1 MLPWLW
7 IFALFWG
14 YSSLVWGQMGVPYF
28 DVAMKTSIKV
38 FNQNV
43 LSEVR
48 IFWLDQIWSKFWPAA
63 FDFWNCQFFFGIIF
77 FFLPIFFQQIVF
89 GRILPIFFSTF
100 LFRAG
105 FCHIILVREGQI
117 WGICFFLNATI
128 GFGQFFSEKYFFEY
142 FEFFIWVFLW
152 LKGIQDKKSVAYF
165 WLTDFWLLFA
175 ADFQANPTDISSKKA
190 GIFKRRV

>member
-48 IFWLDQIWSKFWPAA
+48 IFWLDQIWSKFWAAA
-63 FDFWNCQFFFGIIF
+63 FDFCNCQFFFIIF
-77 FFLPIFFQQIVF
+77 FCQFFFQQILF
-89 GRILPIFFSTF
+89 GRILPIFLWFFFNIFIQGWF
-100 LFRAG
+100 LSFYSSKRGAD
-105 FCHIILVREGQI
+105 LRDM
-117 WGICFFLNATI
+117 
-128 GFGQFFSEKYFFEY
+128 FFSHSECNNWFWPIFLRQIFFW
-142 FEFFIWVFLW
+142 I
-152 LKGIQDKKSVAYF
+152 F
-165 WLTDFWLLFA
+165 WILNFGVSYD
-175 ADFQANPTDISSKKA
+175 
-190 GIFKRRV
+190 

>member
-48 IFWLDQIWSKFWPAA
+48 IFWLDQIWSKFWAAA
-63 FDFWNCQFFFGIIF
+63 FDLCNCQFFFIIF
-77 FFLPIFFQQIVF
+77 FCQFFFQQILF
-89 GRILPIFFSTF
+89 GRILPIFLWFFFNIFIQGWF
-100 LFRAG
+100 LSFYSSKWGGRFEGYVFFR
-105 FCHIILVREGQI
+105 I
-117 WGICFFLNATI
+117 LNATI
-128 GFGQFFSEKYFFEY
+128 GFGQFFSEIFFW
-142 FEFFIWVFLW
+142 I
-152 LKGIQDKKSVAYF
+152 F
-165 WLTDFWLLFA
+165 WILNFGVSYD
-175 ADFQANPTDISSKKA
+175 
-190 GIFKRRV
+190 

>member
-48 IFWLDQIWSKFWPAA
+48 IFWLDQIWSKFWAA
-63 FDFWNCQFFFGIIF
+63 VCDFWNYQFFFCQF
-77 FFLPIFFQQIVF
+77 FFQQIVF
-89 GRILPIFFSTF
+89 GRILPIFSTF

-105 FCHIILVREGQI
+105 FCHFILVSEGQI
-117 WGICFFLNATI
+117 WGICFFRILNALI
-128 GFGQFFSEKYFFEY
+128 GFGQFFSFLNILN
-142 FEFFIWVFLW
+142 FEFGFSY
-152 LKGIQDKKSVAYF
+152 D
-165 WLTDFWLLFA
+165 
-175 ADFQANPTDISSKKA
+175 
-190 GIFKRRV
+190 